1 MVSVGMWRTAAG
13 LLVSAA
19 IVGAVIVA
27 RRPSG
32 DVGYVEIKT
41 VPAAPVTQAAL
52 YLDSKRLA
60 PIRQGTALIRERV
73 GTLKLQAD
81 AFGGARAPLCDIEVK
96 KDRITSVTI
105 SVLERPPRCVCRFA
119 AGGGTPDRTCVS

>member
-1 MVSVGMWRTAAG
+1 MRRAAG
-13 LLVSAA
+13 LLGSAA
-19 IVGAVIVA
+19 IVGGVIVA
-27 RRPSG
+27 CRPSG

-52 YLDSKRLA
+52 YLDSTRLA
-60 PIRQGTALIRERV
+60 PIRQGSALLRQRV
-73 GTLKLQAD
+73 GTLKLQAEV
-81 AFGGARAPLCDIEVK
+81 FGGAKAPLCDIEVK

-119 AGGGTPDRTCVS
+119 GSGGTADRTCAS

>member
-19 IVGAVIVA
+19 IVAAVIVA

-32 DVGYVEIKT
+32 DVGYIEIKT
-41 VPAAPVTQAAL
+41 VPAAPVTQAAF
-52 YLDSKRLA
+52 YLDSTRLA

-73 GTLKLQAD
+73 GTLKLQTD

-105 SVLERPPRCVCRFA
+105 SVLERPPRCVCRF
-119 AGGGTPDRTCVS
+119 GGSIPDRTCVS

>member
-1 MVSVGMWRTAAG
+1 VSVGIWRTAAG

-60 PIRQGTALIRERV
+60 RIRQGTALSRERV
-73 GTLKLQAD
+73 GTLRLQAD
-81 AFGGARAPLCDIEVK
+81 ASGGARAPLCDVEVK

-119 AGGGTPDRTCVS
+119 GSGGAADRTCAS

>member
-1 MVSVGMWRTAAG
+1 MA
-13 LLVSAA
+13 SAA

-27 RRPSG
+27 CRPSR

-52 YLDSKRLA
+52 YLDSTRLA
-60 PIRQGTALIRERV
+60 PIRQGSALLRQRA
-73 GTLKLQAD
+73 GTLKLQVEV
-81 AFGGARAPLCDIEVK
+81 FGGAKAPLCDIEVK

-105 SVLERPPRCVCRFA
+105 SVLERPPRCLCRFT
-119 AGGGTPDRTCVS
+119 GSGGTADRICVS

>member
-1 MVSVGMWRTAAG
+1 MRRAAG
-13 LLVSAA
+13 LLGSAA
-19 IVGAVIVA
+19 IVGGVIVA
-27 RRPSG
+27 CRPSG

-52 YLDSKRLA
+52 YLDSTRLA
-60 PIRQGTALIRERV
+60 PIRQGSALLRQRV
-73 GTLKLQAD
+73 GTLKLHAQV
-81 AFGGARAPLCDIEVK
+81 FGGAKAPLCDIEVK

-119 AGGGTPDRTCVS
+119 GSGGTADRTCAS

>member
-1 MVSVGMWRTAAG
+1 MWRATG
-13 LLVSAA
+13 LLASAA

-27 RRPSG
+27 CRPSG

-41 VPAAPVTQAAL
+41 VPAAPVAQTAL
-52 YLDSKRLA
+52 YLDTTRLA
-60 PIRQGTALIRERV
+60 PIRQGSALLRQRV

-81 AFGGARAPLCDIEVK
+81 AFGTAKAPLCDIEVK

-105 SVLERPPRCVCRFA
+105 SVLERPPRCVCRFT
-119 AGGGTPDRTCVS
+119 GSTVNHTCVS

>member
-1 MVSVGMWRTAAG
+1 MRQAAG
-13 LLVSAA
+13 LLASAA

-27 RRPSG
+27 CRPFG

-41 VPAAPVTQAAL
+41 VPAAPITQAAL
-52 YLDSKRLA
+52 YLNSTKLA
-60 PIRQGTALIRERV
+60 PIRQGTALLRQRV
-73 GTLKLQAD
+73 GTLKLQAE
-81 AFGGARAPLCDIEVK
+81 AFGGAKAPLCDIEVK

-119 AGGGTPDRTCVS
+119 GGGGAPDRTCVS